1 MLRKK
6 ALTALLL
13 IALVGVSLF
22 AQGAAENTSSD
33 KKVSIWSFNL
43 STDALTVVQNEIIP
57 KYEAMHPGVSVEW
70 QNITYNG

>member
-22 AQGAAENTSSD
+22 AQGTAENTSSD
-33 KKVSIWSFNL
+33 KKVSI
-43 STDALTVVQNEIIP
+43 
-57 KYEAMHPGVSVEW
+57 
-70 QNITYNG
+70 